1 MVITCLGLMLMA
13 SPLLNLGEIIRKKD
27 SSALP
32 LPLIAM
38 GTIVSF
44 LWLIYGLAARNNFL
58 IAQNIAGFLICLL
71 QLPLLVI
78 YPSNHN
84 EAHKEKLL

>member
-1 MVITCLGLMLMA
+1 MIITCLSLILMA
-13 SPLLNLGEIIRKKD
+13 SPLFRLGEIIRKKD

-44 LWLIYGLAARNNFL
+44 LWLVYGLAARNHFL
-58 IAQNIAGFLICLL
+58 IAQNTAGFVICLL
-71 QLPLLVI
+71 QIPLLVI
-78 YPSNHN
+78 YPNNHQTR
-84 EAHKEKLL
+84 KEKDL